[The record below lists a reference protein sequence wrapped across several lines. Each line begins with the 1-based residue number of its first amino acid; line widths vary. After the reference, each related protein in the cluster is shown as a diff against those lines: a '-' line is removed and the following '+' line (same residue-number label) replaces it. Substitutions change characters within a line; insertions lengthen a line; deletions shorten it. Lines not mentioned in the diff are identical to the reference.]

1 MNTKTLD
8 MTHGDPT
15 RLLLSFSVPMLI
27 GNLFQQLYNL
37 CDSVLVGKL
46 VSADALAAV
55 GATGSVTF
63 LFFALCNGI
72 SSGGGI
78 LTSQAYGRR
87 NDSDIRK
94 SIINTAYVM
103 LILPTL
109 VGLTAFFL
117 APVLLTLLST
127 PENIFADAL
136 LYTRT
141 MCIGII
147 FVSVYNFASS
157 MLRAL
162 GDSRT
167 PLYFLI
173 FSCFLNVVLDLAF
186 ILLFHLGVFGAAIA
200 TIISQFASAIIC
212 LVYAIKK
219 NPYFRILKEERR
231 PDLSFIKRILRLGI
245 PLSLQFS
252 LIAISSMAMQRTVNS
267 FGATVVAAFTA
278 TSRIEQMLHLP
289 YQTLSSALST
299 YCGQNWGAAQTGRLK
314 QGYRKSLIMMI
325 LFTLVMVPVI
335 QLFGAEFISIF
346 VKAEESEV
354 ILMGGQALRITSLF
368 YFFLG
373 VIYVIRGVLNG
384 LGDASFALLNG
395 TVEVLGRF
403 TVPMLLCSISAI
415 GVWGIWWSVGIVWF
429 LSGFS
434 AWLRYCSCRK
444 KLGI

>member
-1 MNTKTLD
+1 MNTRTLD
-8 MTHGDPT
+8 MTRGNPT

-87 NDSDIRK
+87 SDGDIRK
-94 SIINTAYVM
+94 SIMNTAYVM

-109 VGLTAFFL
+109 VGLTAFLL
-117 APVLLTLLST
+117 APALLTLLST
-127 PENIFADAL
+127 PENIFDDAL
-136 LYTRT
+136 IYTRT
-141 MCIGII
+141 MCVGIV

-173 FSCFLNVVLDLAF
+173 FSCFLNVVLDLVF
-186 ILLFHLGVFGAAIA
+186 ILSFHLGVFGAAIA
-200 TIISQFASAIIC
+200 TIISQFSSAVIC
-212 LVYAIKK
+212 LIYAVKK
-219 NPYFRILKEERR
+219 NPYFRISREERH
-231 PDLSFIKRILRLGI
+231 PDLTCIKRILRLGI

-252 LIAISSMAMQRTVNS
+252 LIAISCMAMQRTVNS
-267 FGATVVAAFTA
+267 FGATAIAAFTA

-299 YCGQNWGAAQTGRLK
+299 YSGQNWGAAQTGRVK
-314 QGYRKSLIMMI
+314 EGYHKSLIMMA

-335 QLFGAEFISIF
+335 QLFGTSLISLF
-346 VKAEESEV
+346 VKAEESDV

-368 YFFLG
+368 YIFLG

-395 TVEVLGRF
+395 IVEVLGRF
-403 TVPMLLCSISAI
+403 IVPILLCSISSI
-415 GVWGIWWSVGIVWF
+415 GVWGIWWSVGVVWF
-429 LSGFS
+429 FSGFS
-434 AWLRYCSCRK
+434 AWLRCRSYRK